1 MDKERLQ
8 NLIERFKENRQYILN
23 EETAK
28 LSLVVP
34 FVKALGY
41 EPNNPR
47 EVRLEYAA
55 EFTQGDGKRHPD
67 RMDFAIFDQTGSKP
81 VLVIETKPLGTRLQ
95 NNCQQLARYI
105 SQMSDLHFGIITDGC
120 NYLFF
125 GDLDAPN
132 QMDREPFFRFS
143 LDDENLDIEK
153 TAKFLDKFSRETF
166 NAQTLVT
173 DAEDSRYRHRMI
185 EKLLAVLRDP
195 TTDEAFMKW
204 LTEDVYEGK
213 RTTSVM
219 ERLGRVAQE
228 AVEPTIL
235 RLISQEFLDRLK
247 EKLYRIVE
255 AAEPERESE
264 TVAAEIEE
272 TIEQSTRRRRTVA
285 TTDEEVEF
293 YEAVKGICSE
303 DGIPVD
309 DILCKDTVNYFNI
322 SYRRPTKWF
331 LRFFAD
337 SRKKNLVTPLP
348 VETAKALAT
357 GFDVEEAPTVFGT
370 SRIYFDSVGQIG
382 DLKLVVVESLK
393 FVQAEESR
401 QEDTAS

>member
-1 MDKERLQ
+1 MDNERLQ
-8 NLIERFKENRQYILN
+8 DLIERFRENHEFIIN

-28 LSLVVP
+28 LALVVP

-55 EFTQGDGKRHPD
+55 EFTQGDGKRLPD
-67 RMDFAIFDQTGSKP
+67 RMDFAIFDESGSKP

-105 SQMSDLHFGIITDGC
+105 SQMPDLHFGIITDGC

-143 LDDENLDIEK
+143 LDDDNLDIEK
-153 TAKFLDKFSRETF
+153 TAKFLTKFSRETF

-173 DAEDSRYRHRMI
+173 DAEDSRYRQRMI
-185 EKLLAVLRDP
+185 EKLLGALRDP
-195 TTDEAFMKW
+195 AADEGFMKW
-204 LTEDVYEGK
+204 LTENVYAGK

-219 ERLGRVAQE
+219 ERLGRVAQD

-247 EKLYRIVE
+247 EKLFRIVE
-255 AAEPERESE
+255 AAEPNDESE
-264 TVAAEIEE
+264 AAAAEIEE
-272 TIEQSTRRRRTVA
+272 AIEQTARRRGTVT
-285 TTDEEVEF
+285 TTDEEIEF
-293 YEAVKGICSE
+293 YEAVKRVCAQ
-303 DGIPVD
+303 DGVAAD
-309 DILCKDTVNYFNI
+309 DIIWKDTINYFNI
-322 SYRRPTKWF
+322 SYKRPTKWF

-337 SRKKNLVTPLP
+337 SRKKNVVTPLP
-348 VETAKALAT
+348 VETAKSLAV
-357 GFDVEEAPTVFGT
+357 GFHVEEAPTVFGS
-370 SRIYFDSVGQIG
+370 SRIYFDSVRQVGE
-382 DLKLVVVESLK
+382 LKLVVMESLK
-393 FVQAEESR
+393 LVQTEGS
-401 QEDTAS
+401 QEDTPS